1 MKNITQILEEN
12 RYMTI
17 IKNKMAGA
25 AVLIFLFSAVLIS
38 CSKSSSNNNNSSA
51 SSNKVSIANMAF
63 SPASITVT
71 AGTMVTWTNN
81 DNMTHTVTADDGS
94 YDSGNIVTGNG
105 FSKTFTVAGTYAYHC
120 TIHPSMT
127 GTVIVK

>member
-1 MKNITQILEEN
+1 MKNITQLLEDN
-12 RYMTI
+12 RYLTI